1 MALTESLEI
10 VNNAIKQLERVPEE
24 I

>member
-1 MALTESLEI
+1 M
-10 VNNAIKQLERVPEE
+10 VNNAIKQLNK